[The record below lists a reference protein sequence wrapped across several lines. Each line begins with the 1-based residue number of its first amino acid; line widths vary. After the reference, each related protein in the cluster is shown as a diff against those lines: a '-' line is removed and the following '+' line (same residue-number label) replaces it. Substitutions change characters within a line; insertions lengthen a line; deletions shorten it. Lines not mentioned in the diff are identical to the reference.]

1 MFFRRPKSY
10 TITLQ
15 RAHSLLNIP
24 RDSPIFASAEV
35 TRPNGPSREK
45 IQEAFREAAKL
56 CHPDLASKNSAKSSE
71 LGSITTSTKGEANV
85 KFRECHEARELLL
98 DYYVRRKYVHP
109 EIVQSTKNTPSKEY
123 ANESLFSVWVE
134 NKSFQLEVVLR
145 LSLCLGLAVGTYY
158 HDKHMPERRR
168 QQIIKRDEQ
177 FYQFGP
183 QPRF

>member
-15 RAHSLLNIP
+15 RAHSLLKIP
-24 RDSPIFASAEV
+24 RDPPVSAGAEGAHS
-35 TRPNGPSREK
+35 NGPSREM
-45 IQEAFREAAKL
+45 IQEAFRDAAKL
-56 CHPDLASKNSAKSSE
+56 HHPDLASKNAAKLSKFGSTFRSSKRDTN
-71 LGSITTSTKGEANV
+71 IT
-85 KFRECHEARELLL
+85 FRECHEARELLL
-98 DYYVRRKYVHP
+98 DYYVRQKYVHP
-109 EIVQSTKNTPSKEY
+109 EIIQSTKNTPPNEDSK
-123 ANESLFSVWVE
+123 ESLFSVWLE
-134 NKSFQLEVVLR
+134 NQSFQLEVALR

-168 QQIIKRDEQ
+168 QQILKRDEQ